1 MDCKQFGPYLP
12 FNVAQPINER
22 TPHTQQRLEDSVAS
36 AHAQAAAL
44 RAEADAAATAAQRA
58 LEEAAAAAAEL
69 ERRVGHVTR
78 SLPQLVAAISRTGCN
93 AAAKAR
99 VFGVAQRTGT
109 GTGTKGDTK
118 GAGEGAGTG
127 AAVVVPEEKVPEAAT
142 ELGLGPGV
150 AAALVQQQVR
160 PYDTML
166 GMHKPSQPARA
177 TMQRCNKQLA
187 TSKPTLTASYR
198 FDL

>member
-1 MDCKQFGPYLP
+1 M
-12 FNVAQPINER
+12 AQPTNER
-22 TPHTQQRLEDSVAS
+22 TPHTQQQLEDSVAS

-44 RAEADAAATAAQRA
+44 RAAAAADADAAQLA
-58 LEEAAAAAAEL
+58 LEEAAAAATDH

-78 SLPQLVAAISRTGCN
+78 SLPPLLAAISRTGCN

-109 GTGTKGDTK
+109 GTGANTGTGTGTSTGTSTKGDTK
-118 GAGEGAGTG
+118 GDTKGEDEDDDECAGAG
-127 AAVVVPEEKVPEAAT
+127 AAVAVPEEKVPVAAT

-160 PYDTML
+160 HDTWQAL
-166 GMHKPSQPARA
+166 TQPVAS
-177 TMQRCNKQLA
+177 NKQ
-187 TSKPTLTASYR
+187 ASIYGQ
-198 FDL
+198 LPV